1 MLDTI
6 KSLEARLEEAME
18 EVDELMSEMDV
29 DTDLDKQEVFT
40 FIRNLQLAG
49 MGSMA
54 LEYIQRRFKVNE
66 VTAETY
72 LFDFVDSHGPTP
84 LLQPEA
90 VKKPQAVKK
99 PRAVNETQALN
110 QPETVEALVPL
121 QQKKAN
127 SKGLLAWNA
136 FMEMTRSEMEAE
148 GLEPL
153 TYNAVKKRAL
163 EVKQQD
169 PDSYKLFVESF
180 NS

>member
-6 KSLEARLEEAME
+6 QSLEARLEEAMA

-40 FIRNLQLAG
+40 FIRNLQLSG
-49 MGSMA
+49 MGNMT

-66 VTAETY
+66 VTAESY

-90 VKKPQAVKK
+90 VKKPQAV
-99 PRAVNETQALN
+99 NEPHAL
-110 QPETVEALVPL
+110 EAPVPL

-169 PDSYKLFVESF
+169 PESYKLFVESF

>member
-1 MLDTI
+1 MDPREMLETI
-6 KSLEARLEEAME
+6 KSLEARLEEAVA
-18 EVDELMSEMDV
+18 EVDELMSEMAV

-54 LEYIQRRFKVNE
+54 LEYIQRRFNVNE
-66 VTAETY
+66 ATAESY

-84 LLQPEA
+84 VVQQ
-90 VKKPQAVKK
+90 QAVKK
-99 PRAVNETQALN
+99 PRAVNQPQALN
-110 QPETVEALVPL
+110 QPETVEAPVPL

-136 FMEMTRSEMEAE
+136 FMEMTRTEMEAE
-148 GLEPL
+148 GLEHL

-163 EVKQQD
+163 DAKQQD
-169 PDSYKLFVESF
+169 PESYRLFVESL
-180 NS
+180 NA